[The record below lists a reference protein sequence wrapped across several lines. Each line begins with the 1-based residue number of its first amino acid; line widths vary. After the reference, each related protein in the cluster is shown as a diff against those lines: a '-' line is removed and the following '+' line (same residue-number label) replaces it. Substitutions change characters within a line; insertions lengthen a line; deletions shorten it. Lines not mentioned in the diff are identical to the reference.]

1 MGKQRIL
8 FSLTP
13 YGQQQVRDNIRL
25 SHLMARKFLP
35 PYGMGIEDW
44 QAECHMVLCQ
54 AVAWHSPE
62 KGALSTLMERLVFL
76 RRSNL
81 NGQWKAKRASRDLRA
96 LSLDEERGEEGG
108 SMMLGLGVED
118 DGQAQLENREQVDA
132 VYAHLTARGKKI
144 CDLIRQGFGICDIG
158 RELGFTKQYASQSL
172 RAERAKLVQIFPHLV
187 SDSGK
192 QCVECGGVVIVCK
205 NGARPSRCPP
215 CAAARETKV
224 KSESWRRQS
233 RRRSEL
239 RKAFNKG
246 GLSNV

>member
-54 AVAWHSPE
+54 AVAWHAPE

-108 SMMLGLGVED
+108 SMMLGLGKED

-132 VYAHLTARGKKI
+132 VYAHLTARGKTI

-215 CAAARETKV
+215 CAAAREKGI
-224 KSESWRRQS
+224 KSESWKRQS
-233 RRRSEL
+233 RKRSEKRRRS
-239 RKAFNKG
+239 
-246 GLSNV
+246 NV